1 MNIAFLTP
9 EYSHPSF
16 GLAGGIGTS
25 LVHLT
30 HGLVGLNHSVSVLI
44 YGQNKDQVFIE
55 NGITFYV
62 IRNIKVKGLSLYLTQ
77 RKVAKLIDKLYEA
90 GKIAIVEAPDW
101 TGFTSRLKT
110 KCPLVLR
117 LHGSDTYFCYLDK
130 RTVKRRNIYHEQ
142 RAFIAA
148 DGIISVSAF
157 TGKLSNQ
164 LFGAEREIRVIPN
177 GLDLDMFASTVLKN
191 DAKTILYF
199 GTLIR
204 KKGMMELPLIFNKI
218 VALVPEATLTLIGAD
233 SGDIET
239 ANASTWS
246 LMESLFSQV
255 ALANVKYLGKVAY
268 KDMRL
273 EIEKASVCVFPTF
286 AEALPV
292 SWIEAMA
299 MKKAIVASN
308 VGWAEE
314 MIKDGENGF
323 LVHPTDHDKFASSV
337 VKLLLDLEKNNAFG
351 GAARK
356 AAEAKYDRIKVAM
369 DSVDFYRKIIN
380 KSAQ

>member
-9 EYSHPSF
+9 EYPHATF
-16 GLAGGIGTS
+16 GPAGGIGTS

-30 HGLVGLNHSVSVLI
+30 QGLVGLNHSVSVLI
-44 YGQNKDQVFIE
+44 YGQNKDQVFTE

-130 RTVKRRNIYHEQ
+130 RKVKRHNKYHEQ
-142 RAFIAA
+142 RAFTSA
-148 DGIISVSAF
+148 DGIISVSDF

-164 LFGAEREIRVIPN
+164 LFDAQRKITVIPN
-177 GLDLDMFASTVLKN
+177 GIDLDAFTSSLVKN

-218 VALVPEATLTLIGAD
+218 IALEPETKLVLIGSD

-239 ANASTWS
+239 GSLSTWS
-246 LMESLFSQV
+246 LIQPLFTQT

-268 KDMRL
+268 EDIRAQ
-273 EIEKASVCVFPTF
+273 IEKASVCVFPTF
-286 AEALPV
+286 AEALPI
-292 SWIEAMA
+292 SWIETMA
-299 MKKAIVASN
+299 MRKAIVASN
-308 VGWAEE
+308 VGWATE
-314 MIKDGENGF
+314 MINDGENGF
-323 LVHPTDHDKFASSV
+323 LVHPKDHSKFASRV
-337 VKLLLDLEKNNAFG
+337 VELLLDSEKNTSFG

-356 AAEAKYDRIKVAM
+356 AAEAKYDRMKVAKS
-369 DSVDFYRKIIN
+369 SVDFYQKIIN
-380 KSAQ
+380 EAIQ